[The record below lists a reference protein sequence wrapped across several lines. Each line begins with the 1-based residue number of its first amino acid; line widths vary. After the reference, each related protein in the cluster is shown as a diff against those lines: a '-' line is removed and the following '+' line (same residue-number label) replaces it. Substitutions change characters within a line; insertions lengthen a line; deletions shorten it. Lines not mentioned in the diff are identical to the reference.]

1 MRWKKNI
8 LPMIFLM
15 LIALPTTEAKS
26 ISLARTRMSWATAL
40 PGKIITQPLRYG
52 NSYIAVHDGNGIIA
66 FTEDGKI
73 LWQRMFDEP
82 MTTFLSLGQCGML
95 FAVSKSGRIHQLRND
110 GTTVWTSEC
119 DGEITEPVFPGRDGR
134 IYVRG
139 RDFIACYGNK
149 GTRRW
154 KIDLEGQ
161 DTYIGLAELN
171 EGSLMIFEQRRDS
184 TVARTVT
191 PFGEKM
197 AAFLMNGRVT
207 DAKTVKEGVLIAFSD
222 GKVILATET
231 DGSLY
236 FDWKIASGPSP
247 VIVTQGH
254 IPGTASILS
263 GGKSMIIR
271 TETGRILTELPS
283 FSTGGTLHSLRTR
296 QGLFIAGQTEAY
308 CYSDSGESEWTVTL
322 NPKKKAGIIF
332 ATDSGY
338 LILCTSSWTIE
349 GYRIKQIPSPQDY
362 TPPESFVSGT
372 YSALYSKSGSVSDNL
387 HGRAI
392 SEDEAQTITQS
403 LSKGDFAKSE
413 KDWLGT
419 ISKEMSAIDKQWSST
434 ISLTQTDLPFFQK
447 NLDYARDIITLASSV
462 ETTAFHEDI
471 AVMLRKNT
479 DTRRLEWLV
488 KAAGTLAM
496 DEDFQMLAEMG
507 KIAQK
512 YNKSDTLLQLIC
524 DSTYEICSYM
534 GRDAFIN
541 YGHEILSTMMGPQ
554 YSQQTRT
561 LARSTME
568 KLLPKSKE

>member
-1 MRWKKNI
+1 
-8 LPMIFLM
+8 
-15 LIALPTTEAKS
+15 
-26 ISLARTRMSWATAL
+26 
-40 PGKIITQPLRYG
+40 
-52 NSYIAVHDGNGIIA
+52 
-66 FTEDGKI
+66 
-73 LWQRMFDEP
+73 
-82 MTTFLSLGQCGML
+82 
-95 FAVSKSGRIHQLRND
+95 
-110 GTTVWTSEC
+110 
-119 DGEITEPVFPGRDGR
+119 
-134 IYVRG
+134 
-139 RDFIACYGNK
+139 
-149 GTRRW
+149 
-154 KIDLEGQ
+154 
-161 DTYIGLAELN
+161 
-171 EGSLMIFEQRRDS
+171 
-184 TVARTVT
+184 
-191 PFGEKM
+191 
-197 AAFLMNGRVT
+197 
-207 DAKTVKEGVLIAFSD
+207 
-222 GKVILATET
+222 
-231 DGSLY
+231 
-236 FDWKIASGPSP
+236 
-247 VIVTQGH
+247 
-254 IPGTASILS
+254 
-263 GGKSMIIR
+263 
-271 TETGRILTELPS
+271 
-283 FSTGGTLHSLRTR
+283 
-296 QGLFIAGQTEAY
+296 
-308 CYSDSGESEWTVTL
+308 
-322 NPKKKAGIIF
+322 
-332 ATDSGY
+332 Y

-413 KDWLGT
+413 KNWLGT
-419 ISKEMSAIDKQWSST
+419 ISKEMAAIDKQWSST

-447 NLDYARDIITLASSV
+447 NLDYARDIIRLASSV

-561 LARSTME
+561 LARTTME